1 MVTRSRVVVAWDWQ
15 GRSIEMDCK
24 QVRGNLGGGAD

>member
-1 MVTRSRVVVAWDWQ
+1 MVTRSREEVAWDWQ
-15 GRSIEMDCK
+15 GRRIEADCK